1 LSRRGS
7 GFSSRGEVRA
17 STITLRGE
25 RFHNTNALA
34 RITKAALVRL
44 LRGELQ
50 VSAAEH
56 DRIFNSASEK

>member
-1 LSRRGS
+1 V
-7 GFSSRGEVRA
+7 VRA
-17 STITLRGE
+17 STKTLRGE
-25 RFHNTNALA
+25 RFLNTSALV